1 MYGVG
6 SSGCLRATSQGM
18 NVNVQPHFR
27 LREMRVEYSMTR
39 ICDLRVLGNNDDPG
53 GSNLLA

>member
-6 SSGCLRATSQGM
+6 SSGWLRATSQGM

-27 LREMRVEYSMTR
+27 LREMRVE
-39 ICDLRVLGNNDDPG
+39 
-53 GSNLLA
+53 